1 MFRLIVGA
9 YVALPLLAAFG
20 AASATDLKT
29 GVTDTIGT
37 CCSSCEVGCECCLD
51 SQCVCESCCAAD
63 AESCCASG
71 ESCELTSST
80 VSADALCECGVC
92 DDGCGC
98 CDDDQCSCEGCECP
112 ACAT

>member
-29 GVTDTIGT
+29 AVTDTIGT
-37 CCSSCEVGCECCLD
+37 CCSSCEVG
-51 SQCVCESCCAAD
+51 
-63 AESCCASG
+63 
-71 ESCELTSST
+71 CELTSST

-98 CDDDQCSCEGCECP
+98 CDGRPVQL
-112 ACAT
+112 